1 MSINTALF
9 KKLICIHCC
18 KPTLEEKEDALVC
31 SLCGRKVLVHNNVP
45 DFLSSFRIGKLS
57 WTEKSWDPHAYE
69 STISQTKPYRLKR
82 IDEPL
87 LQYAQGEVLEI
98 GCGTC
103 RLAIPVERRGAEYF
117 GLDPVYPFLLYAY
130 KYRNL
135 QKLVC
140 GQGERLPFQDN
151 SFDCIISGFYAYR
164 YVNPELGL
172 PETRRLLRTNGKFVF
187 DLLNFWI
194 LKLMELKRRVMRGEW
209 TSICSFRLKPEQDTF
224 EFINLSQL
232 QQKAEKSG
240 FLIENVISAP
250 VVPIAPSLNRYLSNF
265 YFRGKKTIYLGYD
278 IIVVLRAM

>member
-18 KPTLEEKEDALVC
+18 KPTLEEEQDALVC
-31 SLCGRKVLVHNNVP
+31 SLCRANVPLRNNVP
-45 DFLSSFRIGKLS
+45 DFLSSLRTSNLG
-57 WTEKSWDPHAYE
+57 WTESSWDPHGYE
-69 STISQTKPYRLKR
+69 STISQTEPYRLKR

-87 LQYAQGEVLEI
+87 LQYARGEVLEI

-103 RLAIPVERRGAEYF
+103 RLAIPVERRGGEYF

-135 QKLVC
+135 QRLVC

-151 SFDCIISGFYAYR
+151 SFDCIISGYYAYR
-164 YVNPELGL
+164 NVNPDLGL
-172 PETRRLLRTNGKFVF
+172 PEAHRVLRRNGIFVF

-194 LKLMELKRRVMRGEW
+194 LKLMELKRRVMREDW
-209 TSICSFRLKPEQDTF
+209 ASICSFRLKPEQNTF
-224 EFINLSQL
+224 EFIKLSQL
-232 QQKAEKSG
+232 QQKIEKAG
-240 FLIENVISAP
+240 FLIEKVISAP
-250 VVPIAPSLNRYLSNF
+250 VVPIMPSLNRHLSGF